1 MPLFTGPRKSMA
13 LLAVKCKA
21 EIVPVRTIV
30 TNKWQLKNLTTI
42 YQLIPLKGSDF
53 PCY

>member
-1 MPLFTGPRKSMA
+1 MA
-13 LLAVKCKA
+13 LLVGNCKA

-30 TNKWQLKNLTTI
+30 TNKWPPKNLKTI

-53 PCY
+53 HCY